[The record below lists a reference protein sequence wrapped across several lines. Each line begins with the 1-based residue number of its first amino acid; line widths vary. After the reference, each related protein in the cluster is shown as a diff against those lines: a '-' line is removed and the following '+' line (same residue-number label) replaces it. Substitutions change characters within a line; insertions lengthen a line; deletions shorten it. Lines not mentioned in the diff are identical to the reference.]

1 MVVEITKHVVPYA
14 MIWFKV
20 GLDISRT
27 NADSQWN
34 PAYSALHR
42 FFCCGNETIYLPYYY
57 TQPVCVPTVLGALA
71 VWRLSTKK
79 KTSSANAE
87 RQKNYFPERISYMFL
102 ISKCR
107 GDQDLGLCTTSVLAK
122 REPQRNGK
130 IRFFLCRNT
139 FFFRKSPLRSGSPNA
154 STEVVHRPRSQSPLH
169 FDIRNI

>member
-87 RQKNYFPERISYMFL
+87 RQKNYFSERISYMFL

-139 FFFRKSPLRSGSPNA
+139 FFFS
-154 STEVVHRPRSQSPLH
+154 EVATAQRFSKCKY
-169 FDIRNI
+169 